1 MKKIVMVIVLISG
14 LFSVSSA
21 RDFDIRIENQ
31 CKFYVTDDGRY
42 HGEASGYVLG
52 VAAGMKS
59 MIGVNE
65 RSAMYYKSLGA
76 IADRACIMALRN
88 SADIKFNLKYQKAL
102 YKVLTK

>member
-1 MKKIVMVIVLISG
+1 MKKIIIAILVMSG

-31 CKFYVTDDGRY
+31 CKHYVTDGGRY

-65 RSAMYYKSLGA
+65 RSPAYKESLGY
-76 IADRACIMALRN
+76 IADRACIIALRN
-88 SADIKFNLKYQKAL
+88 TADIKFNLKYQRAL
-102 YKVLTK
+102 HQVLTK

>member
-1 MKKIVMVIVLISG
+1 MAIILISG
-14 LFSVSSA
+14 IFTVSSA

-31 CKFYVTDDGRY
+31 CKHYVTDGGRY

-65 RSAMYYKSLGA
+65 RSAAYKESLGY
-76 IADRACIMALRN
+76 IADKACIIALRN
-88 SADIKFNLKYQKAL
+88 KADIKFNLKYQKAL
-102 YKVLTK
+102 HRVLTK